1 MIDVANDRLD
11 VKVKADAIGH
21 ANEDNEFL
29 DALEGLDDEV
39 HLAVKKNKKEKRR
52 TPLRKFKRVS
62 ARQQQAV
69 GRR

>member
-1 MIDVANDRLD
+1 MIDVIANRLD
-11 VKVKADAIGH
+11 VKVKAGAIGH

-29 DALEGLDDEV
+29 AAIEGLEKE
-39 HLAVKKNKKEKRR
+39 LNQVKTKKDRK
-52 TPLRKFKRVS
+52 PHPPRKFQRVS